1 MSVEYERIY
10 IRFKG
15 RVLGPMTQEKAV
27 ELIRRGQITKQH
39 ELSPDGVAWKT
50 AEEFPSLFKSESN
63 SPKQKVQETKIE
75 ASVPESSVQQW
86 YANIDGANQGPV
98 DEAVLKRWIE
108 DGKVTADTMVWQPGM
123 QDWISAETI
132 RSNWF
137 QQKSRSTGSKESRS
151 LSADSGD
158 IDWPGAQQKS
168 QGQAPDLTALL
179 VTRGW
184 VQFLAITGLIFGTV
198 AVIGS
203 VAWFFLVATRDGS
216 GPVKVIAVVVSLVAM
231 ATAIAWFFGSLF
243 LLNYSNRLSVLKYRL
258 TSEDI
263 HLAMKSLNRF
273 WKFTGIVVLIW
284 LIVTSLLFT
293 MIYLLGLSIPI
304 PG

>member
-39 ELSPDGVAWKT
+39 ELSPDGVAWRP
-50 AEEFPSLFKSESN
+50 AEEFTTLFKSEGN
-63 SPKQKVQETKIE
+63 SAKQKVQDTKNDAIVSE
-75 ASVPESSVQQW
+75 PNPQQW
-86 YANIDGANQGPV
+86 YANIDGANQGPA
-98 DEAVLKRWIE
+98 DESTLKRWIV
-108 DGKVTADTMVWQPGM
+108 DGKVTADTMIWRPGM
-123 QDWISAETI
+123 QDWVSAETI
-132 RSNWF
+132 RPDWF
-137 QQKSRSTGSKESRS
+137 PPESRSTGAKGKKS
-151 LSADSGD
+151 LSASSGEVLRHTTERET
-158 IDWPGAQQKS
+158 QT
-168 QGQAPDLTALL
+168 QAPDLTALL
-179 VTRGW
+179 LTRGW
-184 VQFLAITGLIFGTV
+184 VQFLAITGLIVGTA

-203 VAWFFLVATRDGS
+203 VAWFFVVATRDGS

-231 ATAIAWFFGSLF
+231 TTAIAWFFGSLF

>member
-50 AEEFPSLFKSESN
+50 AEEFPSLFKSEGN
-63 SPKQKVQETKIE
+63 SAKQKVQDTKNEIRISE
-75 ASVPESSVQQW
+75 PNVQEW

-98 DEAVLKRWIE
+98 DDSTLKRWIE
-108 DGKVTADTMVWQPGM
+108 DGKVKADTMIWRPGM
-123 QDWISAETI
+123 QDWLAAETI

-137 QQKSRSTGSKESRS
+137 QTESRSTD
-151 LSADSGD
+151 ASGK
-158 IDWPGAQQKS
+158 KS
-168 QGQAPDLTALL
+168 QSNGQIELLGANTESQFKNSDLTALL
-179 VTRGW
+179 VTRDW
-184 VQFLAITGLIFGTV
+184 VQFLAVTGLIVGTV

-258 TSEDI
+258 NSEDV

>member
-39 ELSPDGVAWKT
+39 ELSPDGVAWRP
-50 AEEFPSLFKSESN
+50 AEEFTSLFKSEGN
-63 SPKQKVQETKIE
+63 SAKQKVQDTKNDAIVSE
-75 ASVPESSVQQW
+75 PNPQPW

-98 DEAVLKRWIE
+98 DESTLKRWIV
-108 DGKVTADTMVWQPGM
+108 DGKVTADTMIWRPGM

-132 RSNWF
+132 RPDWF
-137 QQKSRSTGSKESRS
+137 PPESRSTGAKGKKSKSNGRIEGNSAELESQ
-151 LSADSGD
+151 SANSE
-158 IDWPGAQQKS
+158 
-168 QGQAPDLTALL
+168 LTVLL
-179 VTRGW
+179 ASRGW
-184 VQFLAITGLIFGTV
+184 VQFLAILGLIFGTF
-198 AVIGS
+198 AVVGS
-203 VAWFFLVATRDGS
+203 VAWFFLIATRDGS
-216 GPVKVIAVVVSLVAM
+216 GPVKVIAVIISLVAI
-231 ATAIAWFFGSLF
+231 ATAIAWFIGSLF

-258 TSEDI
+258 TAEDI
-263 HLAMKSLNRF
+263 QQAMQSLNRF

-284 LIVTSLLFT
+284 LIVTSLFFT
-293 MIYLLGLSIPI
+293 MIYLLGLGIPI